1 MHGLQCNA
9 ELLAPLTGLTGLHE
23 LTLGQADDAP
33 EDLQVVCQLTG
44 LRQLLV
50 GVLESSNN
58 WVKGLLLQLTR
69 LQQLTYL
76 ELGDPEICSGDP
88 TQGGFFLKVEVSGD
102 VMGLRHTMISIGA
115 GFL

>member
-1 MHGLQCNA
+1 M
-9 ELLAPLTGLTGLHE
+9 
-23 LTLGQADDAP
+23 
-33 EDLQVVCQLTG
+33 VCQLTG
-44 LRQLLV
+44 LRRLLV
-50 GVLESSNN
+50 GVLESSND

-115 GFL
+115 GFLLCTVRSGAQGTCSACDLRHAN